1 MLVTRWWQPALVPVV
16 VAAVVLTGAPA
27 EACDPDH
34 PRVGEAATAAHHHAT
49 AGAAGPAEHR
59 HHAAAGPPG
68 ASKNVELLGTVPTAT
83 GAISIN
89 FLSYRDGR
97 DVMLVTG
104 TFGLR
109 SYDLANPASPRM
121 LGEFP
126 LPGMWQTENTEVD
139 PVRKLVFLARDPRAF
154 GGDVVT
160 GESGVYIVDAS
171 RPDQLRQLSY
181 VQVPA
186 GHTTSCIN
194 RCQYLWTGGPAK
206 SSTMP
211 AEWGGRP
218 IWVTD
223 VRDPRQ
229 PKVFPNPID
238 LARNDGKTDYAHD
251 VQVDA
256 VGVAWVSGRGGV
268 RGYWTEGRRWDPV
281 RRQVRRAT
289 PTDPVPYAGGGIAET
304 AAPSRFM
311 HNSHRPIGARWA
323 DGGWRFAD
331 LIYVTEETFQA
342 GCAADGVLV
351 IASLTG
357 SHQGQ
362 SWRSTPEQP
371 FRLVTVGIWSVAG
384 QEGSDPASEDCSA
397 HYFDVRGKILVQSFY
412 AQGTRF
418 IDVSDPS
425 NPTQIAYHRPADA
438 RAWAPYWHDGL
449 VYVADNTRGVDILR
463 LTRP

>member
-1 MLVTRWWQPALVPVV
+1 MFLTRWWRSALVPASV
-16 VAAVVLTGAPA
+16 VAVTVLAGSPA
-27 EACDPDH
+27 EACDPAGAH
-34 PRVGEAATAAHHHAT
+34 AHAAAMAEHHHHH
-49 AGAAGPAEHR
+49 GAAGA
-59 HHAAAGPPG
+59 PG
-68 ASKNVELLGTVPTAT
+68 ASRNVRLVGTVPEAR

-89 FLSYRDGR
+89 FLSYRGGR
-97 DVMLVTG
+97 EVMLVTG

-109 SYDLANPASPRM
+109 SYDLANPARPR
-121 LGEFP
+121 LIGEFP

-154 GGDVVT
+154 GGNTDT
-160 GESGVYIVDAS
+160 GESGVYVVDAS
-171 RPDQLRQLSY
+171 RPDRLRQLSY

-186 GHTTSCIN
+186 GHTTSCVN
-194 RCQYLWTGGPAK
+194 QCQYLWTGGPAK

-223 VRDPRQ
+223 VRDPRR
-229 PKVFPNPID
+229 PRVFPDPVD

-256 VGVAWVSGRGGV
+256 LGVAWVSGRGGV

-281 RRQVRRAT
+281 RREHREAT

-311 HNSHRPIGARWA
+311 HNSYRPIGGRWT

-357 SHQGQ
+357 SHDGQ
-362 SWRSTPEQP
+362 AWRSTPEQP
-371 FRLVTVGIWSVAG
+371 FRLATVGTWSVAG

-397 HYFDVRGKILVQSFY
+397 HYFDVRGTILVQSFY

-418 IDVSDPS
+418 IDVSDPT
-425 NPTQIAYHRPADA
+425 NPVQIAYHRPADA
-438 RAWAPYWHDGL
+438 RAWAPYWHRGL

-463 LTRP
+463 LTSGG